1 MFNKAPSPASV
12 RAFALS
18 SCDLTSCVCICV
30 CTHLRPQYMA
40 LDIIREKA
48 DSEGRDW
55 REGIDKASIEAE
67 LMKLNQRGHV
77 DETPERVGMENRGVR
92 FFNLT
97 DQPLVCSVLD
107 EDGNE
112 LDGGRHDLRAGPYQR
127 TTTVRRGEARDHF
140 AHQSLF

>member
-67 LMKLNQRGHV
+67 LIKVNQRGYV
-77 DETPERVGMENRGVR
+77 DETPERVDMDHRGVR
-92 FFNLT
+92 FINLT
-97 DQPLVCSVLD
+97 DQPLVCSALD
-107 EDGNE
+107 MDGSII
-112 LDGGRHDLRAGPYQR
+112 DGGRHDLRAEPYQH
-127 TTTVRRGEARDHF
+127 TTVRRVSRSFCAPKPG
-140 AHQSLF
+140 